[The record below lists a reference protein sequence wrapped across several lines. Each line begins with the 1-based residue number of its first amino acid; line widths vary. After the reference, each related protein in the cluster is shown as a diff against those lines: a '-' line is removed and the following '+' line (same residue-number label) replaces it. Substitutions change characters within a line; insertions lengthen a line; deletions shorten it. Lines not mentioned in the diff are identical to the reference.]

1 MTQNAVSVPATKNQN
16 ESMSRA
22 QAAVSHMAAAI
33 QGTAGIQTAPAQG
46 AVPIDTRAPG
56 SVGANVQGNPPP
68 PVQTGESMITNPA
81 TNPAAALMNFD
92 PSSVPAN
99 IPGNRQATPEEEKAA
114 NLLQEQSKKMQQSL
128 KDMELSN

>member
-1 MTQNAVSVPATKNQN
+1 
-16 ESMSRA
+16 
-22 QAAVSHMAAAI
+22 
-33 QGTAGIQTAPAQG
+33 
-46 AVPIDTRAPG
+46 
-56 SVGANVQGNPPP
+56 
-68 PVQTGESMITNPA
+68 
-81 TNPAAALMNFD
+81 MNFD